1 MLLEEVRLLFG
12 YEECDGFWLMVAL
25 AGFDGRS
32 YILID
37 YLMQLVMMTVIAP
50 VSEGF

>member
-1 MLLEEVRLLFG
+1 MLLFG

-32 YILID
+32 YILSNYATGYD
-37 YLMQLVMMTVIAP
+37 GSDSARL
-50 VSEGF
+50 